1 MGTDFSPPPLAKSK
15 VKRTEARA
23 PMTTNTAQLAIFKA
37 PGAPFEFAE
46 RPLPACGEGEAL
58 VAIFPLFLSQQT

>member
-1 MGTDFSPPPLAKSK
+1 
-15 VKRTEARA
+15 
-23 PMTTNTAQLAIFKA
+23 MTTNTAQLAIFKA